1 MAPLSTQR
9 LRRIF
14 RRLSSA
20 ARQYEA
26 SRLTLLGRM
35 VWLRASRGLG
45 LDEALFMGVLDPRVP
60 ARQAVEVVGRR
71 DFVRVLRQFNR
82 SGKELVDDKA
92 IFYPHCV
99 GCGLPTPPVIAF
111 VNPPLG
117 VTAAGRLLSTESEW
131 RAFISEELPAVFVVK
146 PVDGTEGRLVEIW
159 ERSGDHF
166 LSAGRL
172 LDAEHLWRRLCLE
185 ATYGRAIVQRRLK
198 NHPALAALSGTD
210 ALQCTRIVTVITRAG
225 KVEIL
230 YAFQKLIAAGNYV
243 DDFVG
248 AEGNMLT
255 CIDLAAGKL
264 GTAFIMS
271 RELPGYTTCEAHP
284 VTGRQLLG
292 FELPHWEE
300 ACALVRHAATRFLP
314 LRAIGWDVALTS
326 EGPVLVEGNTEWV
339 SFGASGFWYTE
350 DDLARLQRML

>member
-14 RRLSSA
+14 RRLISA

-26 SRLTLLGRM
+26 SPLTLLGRM
-35 VWLRASRGLG
+35 AWWRASRGLG
-45 LDEALFMGVLDPRVP
+45 VDEALFMGVLDPRVP
-60 ARQAVEVVGRR
+60 GRHAAELVSRR
-71 DFVRVLRQFNR
+71 DFVRVLRQFNG

-92 IFYPHCV
+92 IFSPPCV
-99 GCGLPTPPVIAF
+99 GCGLPIPPAIVF

-131 RAFISEELPAVFVVK
+131 RGFISEELPAAFVVK
-146 PVDGTEGRLVEIW
+146 PATGAEGRLVEIW
-159 ERSGDHF
+159 ERSADHF

-172 LDAEHLWRRLCLE
+172 LDAEHLWRRLCVE
-185 ATYGRAIVQRRLK
+185 ATYGRAIVQGRLK

-210 ALQCTRIVTVITRAG
+210 ALQCTRIVTIVTRAG

-230 YAFQKLIAAGNYV
+230 YAFQKLIAAGNHV

-248 AEGNMLT
+248 AEGNVLT
-255 CIDLAAGKL
+255 CIDPAVGKL
-264 GTAFIMS
+264 ATAFIKS
-271 RELPGYTTCEAHP
+271 GERPSYTTCEAHP
-284 VTGRQLLG
+284 LTGRQLAG
-292 FELPHWEE
+292 FELPHWQG
-300 ACALVRHAATRFLP
+300 ACALVRRAATRFLP

-339 SFGASGFWYTE
+339 SFTDSGFWYTD
-350 DDLARLQRML
+350 DDLARLQRLL

>member
-26 SRLTLLGRM
+26 SPLTLLGRM
-35 VWLRASRGLG
+35 AWLRASRGLG

-60 ARQAVEVVGRR
+60 GRHAAELVSR
-71 DFVRVLRQFNR
+71 RNFVRVLRQFNG

-99 GCGLPTPPVIAF
+99 GCGLPIPPAIVF

-117 VTAAGRLLSTESEW
+117 VTAAGRLLSTEGEW
-131 RAFISEELPAVFVVK
+131 RGFISEELPAAFVVK
-146 PVDGTEGRLVEIW
+146 PATGAEGRLVEIW

-172 LDAEHLWRRLCLE
+172 LGAEHLWRRLCVE
-185 ATYGRAIVQRRLK
+185 ATYGRAIVQGRLK

-210 ALQCTRIVTVITRAG
+210 ALQCTRIVTIVTRAG

-230 YAFQKLIAAGNYV
+230 YAFQKLIAAGNHV

-248 AEGNMLT
+248 AEGNVLT
-255 CIDLAAGKL
+255 CIDPAAGKL
-264 GTAFIMS
+264 ATAFIKS
-271 RELPGYTTCEAHP
+271 GERPSYTTCEAHP
-284 VTGRQLLG
+284 LTGRQLAG
-292 FELPHWEE
+292 FELPHWEG
-300 ACALVRHAATRFLP
+300 ACALVRRAATRFLP

-339 SFGASGFWYTE
+339 SFTDSGFWYTD
-350 DDLARLQRML
+350 DDLARLQRLL